1 MIGYRQMEHTDAS
14 HQEPESAARVA
25 ADQQAREREAL
36 RRRVRESL
44 LRCPE
49 PNVPRS
55 A

>member
-1 MIGYRQMEHTDAS
+1 MEHADAS
-14 HQEPESAARVA
+14 HPEPESQARAA

-49 PNVPRS
+49 PGAPGS